1 MKNQIREIY
10 YCHSYVHLSLQL
22 KYMIFHNKYINLHF
36 SLSKSIRDRLPV
48 GLIAQ
53 LIEDCT
59 GTCIVRLRKS
69 EIGIFKS
76 KESKWILHFF
86 TKQTNPRFSDDEAS
100 KEPKSPLP
108 EWILRF
114 L

>member
-59 GTCIVRLRKS
+59 GTCILGCVSLRKS

-76 KESKWILHFF
+76 KESEMDF
-86 TKQTNPRFSDDEAS
+86 A
-100 KEPKSPLP
+100 
-108 EWILRF
+108 F
-114 L
+114 LY